1 VPIKIVFLAG
11 QLYLELGIF
20 QKLFKQTFIYG
31 LATVLP
37 RMLSFLLVIVHT
49 KYLDGPISFG
59 RVTILFS
66 WMVVFNVV
74 LAYGME
80 TSFFRFLNIDKYK
93 EKVTSTASISI
104 VITTLLFV
112 VASMFTQNIVA
123 SLLNI
128 DKEFFLYLVIILA
141 LDALVIIPFASLR
154 AQERPIRYSVIKISN
169 VIINVTFNIFF
180 LIFLPNLSEKVE
192 LLKTIYIE
200 DFQVQY
206 ILIANVIASGFTLL
220 LMAPFYAKI
229 KYEFN
234 KELWNKMIGY
244 GTPILISGVAFAIN
258 ESFDKILLERVL
270 GGEKGLFD
278 SGAYAACYK
287 LALFMT
293 LFATAFRMGIEPFFF
308 SHAKEKDAPTTYAT
322 ITKYFVIFGS
332 FILIFIVT
340 FSDILKQFMIRK
352 PEYWEAMA
360 VVPIILLANFC
371 LGIYHNL
378 SVWYKVT
385 DKTKYGAYISVVGA
399 IITLVINLML
409 IPKYSYMGS
418 AIATLAAYG
427 SMMLLSWFLGRKY
440 YPIPYNLKKIGM
452 YLMISIG
459 FSVLSF
465 YVFKG
470 NYMISIPLLLV
481 FLVIL
486 YAAERKELKQILNQ

>member
-1 VPIKIVFLAG
+1 
-11 QLYLELGIF
+11 
-20 QKLFKQTFIYG
+20 
-31 LATVLP
+31 
-37 RMLSFLLVIVHT
+37 MLSFLLVIVHT

-80 TSFFRFLNIDKYK
+80 TSFFRFWNIDHYK
-93 EKVTSTASISI
+93 KKVTSTTSISMT
-104 VITTLLFV
+104 VTTLLFV
-112 VASMFTQNIVA
+112 IISVFSQDIIA
-123 SLLNI
+123 SLLGI
-128 DKEFFLYLVIILA
+128 DKEFLIYVILILA

-154 AQERPIRYSVIKISN
+154 AQERPIRYSVIK
-169 VIINVTFNIFF
+169 VINVVINVSFNIFF

-192 LLKTIYIE
+192 VLKGIYIE
-200 DFQVQY
+200 DFQIQY
-206 ILIANVIASGFTLL
+206 ILIANVLASGFTLL
-220 LMAPFYAKI
+220 LMAPFYFKV
-229 KYEFN
+229 KYEFD
-234 KELWNKMIGY
+234 KELWGRMINY

-258 ESFDKILLERVL
+258 ESFDKILLETIL
-270 GGEKGLFD
+270 GSEQGLFD

-308 SHAKEKDAPTTYAT
+308 SHAKEKNATTTYAT

-332 FILIFIVT
+332 FILIVIVT
-340 FSDILKQFMIRK
+340 FSDVLKQFMIRK
-352 PEYWEAMA
+352 PEYWEAMI

-378 SVWYKVT
+378 SVWYKIT
-385 DKTKYGAYISVVGA
+385 DRTKFGAYISVVGA
-399 IITLVINLML
+399 MITLGLNFAL
-409 IPKYSYMGS
+409 IPKYSYIGS

-427 SMMLLSWFLGRKY
+427 SMMVLSWYFGRKY
-440 YPIPYNLKKIGM
+440 YPIPYNLKKIGG
-452 YLMISIG
+452 YLMLSIG
-459 FSVLSF
+459 FSILSF
-465 YVFKG
+465 YVFDS

-486 YAAERKELKQILNQ
+486 YASEKRELKQILKK

>member
-1 VPIKIVFLAG
+1 MSV
-11 QLYLELGIF
+11 F

-49 KYLDGPISFG
+49 KYLEGPISFG

-80 TSFFRFLNIDKYK
+80 TSFFRFWNIDRYTK
-93 EKVTSTASISI
+93 KVTSTASISI
-104 VITTLLFV
+104 TVTTLLFV
-112 VASMFTQNIVA
+112 LISVFAQDIVA
-123 SLLNI
+123 SLLGI
-128 DKEFFLYLVIILA
+128 DKEFLIYVIIILA

-169 VIINVTFNIFF
+169 VVINVSFNIFF
-180 LIFLPNLSEKVE
+180 LIFLPNLSQKVDA
-192 LLKTIYIE
+192 LQNIYIE
-200 DFQVQY
+200 NFQIQY
-206 ILIANVIASGFTLL
+206 ILIANVFASGFTLL
-220 LMAPFYAKI
+220 LMAPFYLKVNYA
-229 KYEFN
+229 FD
-234 KELWNKMIGY
+234 KELWGRMIDY

-258 ESFDKILLERVL
+258 ESFDKILLETIL
-270 GGEKGLFD
+270 GPEQGLFD

-308 SHAKEKDAPTTYAT
+308 SHAKEKNATTTYAT

-332 FILIFIVT
+332 FILIVIVT
-340 FSDILKQFMIRK
+340 FSDVLKQFMIRK
-352 PEYWEAMA
+352 PEYWEAMI

-378 SVWYKVT
+378 SVWYKIT
-385 DKTKYGAYISVVGA
+385 DRTKFGAYISVVGA
-399 IITLVINLML
+399 IITLGLNFAL
-409 IPKYSYMGS
+409 IPRYSYVGS

-427 SMMLLSWFLGRKY
+427 SMMVLSWYFGRKY
-440 YPIPYNLKKIGM
+440 YPIPYNLKKIGV
-452 YLMISIG
+452 YFILSVG
-459 FSVLSF
+459 FSIVSF
-465 YVFKG
+465 YVFNS
-470 NYMISIPLLLV
+470 NYFISIPLLLL

-486 YAAERKELKQILNQ
+486 YAAEKKELSQILKK